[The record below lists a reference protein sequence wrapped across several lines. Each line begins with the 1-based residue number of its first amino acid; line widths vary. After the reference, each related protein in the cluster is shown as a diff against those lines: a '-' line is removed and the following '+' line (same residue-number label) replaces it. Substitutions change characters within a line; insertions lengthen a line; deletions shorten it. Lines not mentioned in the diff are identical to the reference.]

1 MNIMAVATKDE
12 VTLTV
17 CFATLKDKAVNQI
30 MNAIN
35 LEEIKARAIGVI
47 LRNKAM
53 GVRPPG
59 IMEKEQAEMEKSAD
73 EFKVLYHR
81 HRS

>member
-1 MNIMAVATKDE
+1 MEFMKRMAVATKEE

-17 CFATLKDKAVNQI
+17 CFATPKDKAVNQI

-35 LEEIKARAIGVI
+35 FEEIKARAIVVI

-53 GVRPPG
+53 G
-59 IMEKEQAEMEKSAD
+59 I
-73 EFKVLYHR
+73 
-81 HRS
+81 